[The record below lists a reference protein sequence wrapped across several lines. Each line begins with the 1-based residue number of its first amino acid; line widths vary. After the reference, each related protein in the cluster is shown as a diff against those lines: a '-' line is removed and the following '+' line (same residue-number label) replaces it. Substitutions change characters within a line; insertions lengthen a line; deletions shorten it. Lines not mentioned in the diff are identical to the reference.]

1 METFQKSDN
10 ARQTAYNELKEAQMP
25 VIKEISKILSAIQS
39 LKDFVIELRDKN
51 IKGEQLMSALKEFGI
66 ESLADL
72 NVTFEKS
79 VANRNPKL
87 TIE

>member
-1 METFQKSDN
+1 
-10 ARQTAYNELKEAQMP
+10 MP
-25 VIKEISKILSAIQS
+25 VIKEISKILAAIQS
-39 LKDFVIELRDKN
+39 LKDYVIELRDKN

-79 VANRNPKL
+79 IVNGNPKL
-87 TIE
+87 NAD